1 MKEILR
7 EIGMIAR
14 ALDSISNIEFK
25 EYDLT
30 KGQYLYLVR
39 ICESPGIIQEKV
51 AEMIKVDRTTAARAI
66 SKLEL
71 NGFIVKKDDPQNKK
85 IKKLFPTEKG
95 TSVYP
100 FIIREHDYSNSVAL
114 KGFTESEEETIFK
127 LLQKVR
133 NNIEGDWELVKK
145 GNKRNY

>member
-1 MKEILR
+1 MTGILR

-39 ICESPGIIQEKV
+39 ICENPGIIQEKV

-66 SKLEL
+66 KKLEI
-71 NGFIVKKDDPQNKK
+71 NGFVEKKEDKENKK
-85 IKKLFPTEKG
+85 IKKLFPTDKG
-95 TSVYP
+95 KTVYP
-100 FIIREHDYSNSVAL
+100 LIKREHDHSNLVAL
-114 KGFTESEEETIFK
+114 AGFSESEAEILED
-127 LLQKVR
+127 LLQRARK
-133 NNIEGDWELVKK
+133 NIEKDREYVKK
-145 GNKRNY
+145 GNKRQY

>member
-7 EIGMIAR
+7 EIGVIAR

-39 ICESPGIIQEKV
+39 ICEEPGIIQEKL

-66 SKLEL
+66 KKLEL
-71 NGFIVKKDDPQNKK
+71 HGFIEKKDDPVNKK
-85 IKKLFPTEKG
+85 IKKLFPTDKG
-95 TSVYP
+95 EAVYP
-100 FIIREHDYSNSVAL
+100 MIKREHDYSNQVAL
-114 KGFTESEEETIFK
+114 DGFSDEEAEQICEY
-127 LLQKVR
+127 LLRVR
-133 NNIEGDWELVKK
+133 KNIEKDWDYVKK
-145 GNKRNY
+145 GNKRRY

>member
-39 ICESPGIIQEKV
+39 ICENPGIIQDKV

-66 SKLEL
+66 KKLEM
-71 NGFIVKKDDPQNKK
+71 NGFIEKKDDVHNKK
-85 IKKLFPTEKG
+85 IKKLFPTDKG
-95 TSVYP
+95 KMIYP
-100 FIIREHDYSNSVAL
+100 FIIRENEYSNMVAL
-114 KGFTESEEETIFK
+114 NGFSESEIETIFK
-127 LLQKVR
+127 YLQRVR
-133 NNIEGDWELVKK
+133 KNIEIDWEFVKK
-145 GNKRNY
+145 GNKRKY

>member
-25 EYDLT
+25 EFDLT

-39 ICESPGIIQEKV
+39 ICEHPGIIQEKV

-66 SKLEL
+66 KKLEL
-71 NGFIVKKDDPQNKK
+71 NGFIEKKEDEQNKK
-85 IKKLFPTEKG
+85 IKKLYPTEKG
-95 TSVYP
+95 SQVYP
-100 FIIREHDYSNSVAL
+100 FIKREHEYSNTVAL
-114 KGFTESEEETIFK
+114 DGFSESEIETIFQ
-127 LLQKVR
+127 LLQRVR
-133 NNIEGDWELVKK
+133 KNVEKDWEYVKK